1 MFKAYRVRL
10 PALIAFLATALM
22 PVALHAQS
30 NCVTYTPN
38 ASAFPINFTVTQ
50 QWALNGTPSPR
61 GTYTQSVPD
70 PADLMGNF
78 ALTSTSVFQ
87 SCHGAFMPI
96 MRQTWIRQPTSA
108 DFFTTT
114 WNASLEATGT
124 LTITFAGVSNTSPVG
139 TWTGVD
145 LIFYSATAAST
156 RPFNIANGA
165 YNVAQSESEAVTF
178 RDTYG
183 KNTMFDSV
191 VGSGGT
197 SGTIL
202 SILGTWTGTW
212 TNVNNISTG
221 TESFVV
227 QTQAESTITGFFC
240 WDIKQDP
247 ATCSSNIND
256 YESWTGT
263 IDATGTLVITGQN
276 GDYPGKLSLD
286 GTSISGTYQNR
297 RIASHTGTWGV
308 QRAPLR

>member
-1 MFKAYRVRL
+1 MFKASRVRL
-10 PALIAFLATALM
+10 LALIAFLATTLM
-22 PVALHAQS
+22 PVALHARS
-30 NCVTYTPN
+30 NCVTYAPN

-50 QWALNGTPSPR
+50 QWTLNGAPGPR
-61 GTYTQSVPD
+61 GTYTQSVPNA
-70 PADLMGNF
+70 ADLIGNF

-87 SCHGAFMPI
+87 SCNGAFTPVT
-96 MRQTWIRQPTSA
+96 RQTWTRQPTST

-124 LTITFAGVSNTSPVG
+124 LTIT
-139 TWTGVD
+139 
-145 LIFYSATAAST
+145 L
-156 RPFNIANGA
+156 
-165 YNVAQSESEAVTF
+165 QSDSQAVTF
-178 RDTYG
+178 RDAYG
-183 KNTMFDSV
+183 NTMFHSE

-197 SGTIL
+197 GGTIL

-212 TNVNNISTG
+212 TNANNIQTG

-227 QTQAESTITGFFC
+227 QTQAGSTITGFFC
-240 WDIKQDP
+240 WDITQDP
-247 ATCSSNIND
+247 ATCSSNLND

-286 GTSISGTYQNR
+286 GASISGTYQNR

-308 QRAPLR
+308 QRAPLRKTPDDAAHH

>member
-22 PVALHAQS
+22 PVALHAES
-30 NCVTYTPN
+30 NCVTYAPN

-50 QWALNGTPSPR
+50 QWTLNGAPGPR
-61 GTYTQSVPD
+61 VTCTQSVPN
-70 PADLMGNF
+70 PADLIGNF
-78 ALTSTSVFQ
+78 ALTSRSVFQ
-87 SCHGAFMPI
+87 SCNGAFTPVT
-96 MRQTWIRQPTSA
+96 RQTWIRPPTST

-124 LTITFAGVSNTSPVG
+124 LTITFAGVSNTPPVG
-139 TWTGVD
+139 TWTGVN
-145 LIFYSATAAST
+145 LISYSATAAGT
-156 RPFNIANGA
+156 WKFIATGA
-165 YNVAQSESEAVTF
+165 YNIAQSDSQAVTF

-183 KNTMFDSV
+183 NTMFDSE

-202 SILGTWTGTW
+202 AILGTWTGTW
-212 TNVNNISTG
+212 TNANNISTG
-221 TESFVV
+221 AESFVV
-227 QTQAESTITGFFC
+227 QTQAGSTITGFFC
-240 WDIKQDP
+240 WDITQDP

-263 IDATGTLVITGQN
+263 IDATGTLVITGQL
-276 GDYPGKLSLD
+276 GDYPAKLSLD
-286 GTSISGTYQNR
+286 GTSVSGTYQNR